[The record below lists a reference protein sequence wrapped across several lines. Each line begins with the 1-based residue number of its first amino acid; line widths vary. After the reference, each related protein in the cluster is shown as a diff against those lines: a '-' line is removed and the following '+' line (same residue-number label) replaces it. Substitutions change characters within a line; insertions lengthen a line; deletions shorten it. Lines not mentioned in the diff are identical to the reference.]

1 MIFQSSRSAGWR
13 NQVNTRKRPWETCR
27 NCASEACI
35 EDGRRTSSLMRLL
48 LTGVPGVGKTTL
60 VRKILAQIEDL
71 KCAGF
76 YTAEKR
82 HRGQRI
88 GFKFVTLDGAEGT
101 LASVGRKEP
110 TVGRYSVAVEEFE
123 KLALPRLDRD
133 NSPADLYVIDEI
145 GKMELLSVKF
155 RNAVIDLLARPSNI
169 LATIAKKGKG
179 FVAQLKTRNDIELI
193 EVTRAN
199 RDRLVGEIV
208 RRIIESGGFS

>member
-1 MIFQSSRSAGWR
+1 
-13 NQVNTRKRPWETCR
+13 
-27 NCASEACI
+27 
-35 EDGRRTSSLMRLL
+35 MRLF

-60 VRKILAQIEDL
+60 IRAVLEQIDGV

-76 YTAEKR
+76 YTEEKR

-88 GFKFVTLDGAEGT
+88 GFRFVTLDGEEGT

-110 TVGRYSVAVEEFE
+110 TVGRYSVHLEEFE
-123 KLALPRLDRD
+123 RLALPQLDPE

-145 GKMELLSVKF
+145 GKMELLSAKF
-155 RNAVIDLLARPSNI
+155 RNRLIDLLARPSNI

-179 FVAQLKTRNDIELI
+179 FIEQLKARNDVELI

-199 RDRLVGEIV
+199 RDRLVKEIAEKIKV
-208 RRIIESGGFS
+208 VLAKTEC